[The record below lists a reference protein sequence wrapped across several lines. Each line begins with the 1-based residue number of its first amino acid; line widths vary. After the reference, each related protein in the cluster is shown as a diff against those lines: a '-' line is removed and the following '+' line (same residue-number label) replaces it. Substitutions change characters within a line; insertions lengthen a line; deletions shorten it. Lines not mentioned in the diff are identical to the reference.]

1 MNPYLTIDVY
11 LPANAEYGTEEKMV
25 KGKILPSQVF
35 AYTEG
40 SAWGT
45 ILYLSTGQAFMIKE
59 DLKTYEEMVRQ
70 YWREIAKSQIKQSKT
85 IVLPG
90 TGRN

>member
-25 KGKILPSQVF
+25 KGKILPAQVF

-45 ILYLSTGQAFMIKE
+45 ILYLSTGQAFMIRESLKE
-59 DLKTYEEMVRQ
+59 YEAMVRE
-70 YWREIAKSQIKQSKT
+70 YWTQIAKAQMKSSAI
-85 IVLPG
+85 IRMPG
-90 TGRN
+90 TKAN